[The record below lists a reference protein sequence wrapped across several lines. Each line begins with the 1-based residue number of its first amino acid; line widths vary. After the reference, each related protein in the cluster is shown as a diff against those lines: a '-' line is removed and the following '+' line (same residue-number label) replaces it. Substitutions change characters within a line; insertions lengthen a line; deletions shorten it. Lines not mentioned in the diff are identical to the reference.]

1 MTTTSA
7 APPQIF
13 DRALLARRL
22 ARAAQKQPA
31 TFLLER
37 AVDDLT
43 SRLETILRPFPRVLD
58 LATPTPLL
66 AQALAVRPDRHVTRA
81 APRPEPVA
89 TPIETLVCDAETLP
103 FAPASFDLAVSALA
117 LQWVNDLPGTL
128 IQIRRALAPDGLFL
142 ACMAGGQTL
151 TELRGALAAAEEE
164 ILGGASPRVAPFAD
178 SRDLGALLQ
187 RAGFALP
194 VTDSETVTV
203 RYASLFSLMADLR
216 AMGSTNVLTQRL
228 RRPTRRALFL
238 RAAEIYAQRHADAD
252 GRLRATFEFI
262 WLSGWVPHESQQKPL
277 QPGSAKMRLADAL
290 GVKEGKL

>member
-22 ARAAQKQPA
+22 ARAAQKHPA

-66 AQALAVRPDRHVTRA
+66 AQALAVRSDRHVTRA
-81 APRPEPVA
+81 ASRPEAAAPGL
-89 TPIETLVCDAETLP
+89 ETLVCDAETLP

-142 ACMAGGQTL
+142 ACLAGGQTL

-178 SRDLGALLQ
+178 IRDLGALLQ